1 VNGQATLALSIIWE
15 EIVANTER
23 VKVWQERVA
32 QWRASGLSQRAYA
45 IEQGFP
51 IRQVGYWVRRL
62 AGAQAVPALLPV
74 RVVPAAAAAAAPI
87 NLRSENGWTLTLP
100 GDVPASWLAELMRA
114 L

>member
-1 VNGQATLALSIIWE
+1 MVVNS
-15 EIVANTER
+15 ER
-23 VKVWQERVA
+23 EKVWQERVA
-32 QWRASGLSQRAYA
+32 QWQASGLSQRAYA

-62 AGAQAVPALLPV
+62 AGAQAMPALLPV
-74 RVVPAAAAAAAPI
+74 RVAPPLATTAPI

-100 GDVPASWLAELMRA
+100 SDVPASWLAELMRA

>member
-1 VNGQATLALSIIWE
+1 MSNK
-15 EIVANTER
+15 ER
-23 VKVWQERVA
+23 QKVWEGRVA

-62 AGAQAVPALLPV
+62 TRSPAVPGLLPV
-74 RVVPAAAAAAAPI
+74 RVAPAAPVVAAI
-87 NLRSENGWTLTLP
+87 SLRNERGWTLSLP

>member
-1 VNGQATLALSIIWE
+1 MSNKDRE
-15 EIVANTER
+15 
-23 VKVWQERVA
+23 KVWEERVA

-62 AGAQAVPALLPV
+62 TKSPAVPGLLPV
-74 RVVPAAAAAAAPI
+74 RVAPAAPAPSAI
-87 NLRSENGWTLTLP
+87 SLRNERGWTLSLP
-100 GDVPASWLAELMRA
+100 GEVPASWLAELMRA

>member
-1 VNGQATLALSIIWE
+1 MSNKNRQQ
-15 EIVANTER
+15 
-23 VKVWQERVA
+23 VWDERVA

-51 IRQVGYWVRRL
+51 IRQVSYWVRQL
-62 AGAQAVPALLPV
+62 SKTPVVPGLLPV
-74 RVVPAAAAAAAPI
+74 RVVPATPVAAVI
-87 NLRSENGWTLTLP
+87 SLRNERGWTLSLP

>member
-1 VNGQATLALSIIWE
+1 MSNK
-15 EIVANTER
+15 ER
-23 VKVWQERVA
+23 QKVWEGRVA

-62 AGAQAVPALLPV
+62 TRSPAVPGLLPV
-74 RVVPAAAAAAAPI
+74 RVAPAAPAAPAALSLS
-87 NLRSENGWTLTLP
+87 NERGWTLSVP
-100 GDVPASWLAELMRA
+100 GDVPATWLAELMRA

>member
-1 VNGQATLALSIIWE
+1 MSNKDRQ
-15 EIVANTER
+15 
-23 VKVWQERVA
+23 KVWEERVA

-45 IEQGFP
+45 IEQGYQ

-62 AGAQAVPALLPV
+62 TRSPAAPGLLPV
-74 RVVPAAAAAAAPI
+74 RVAPAASAPAAI
-87 NLRSENGWTLTLP
+87 SLRNERGWTLSLP

>member
-1 VNGQATLALSIIWE
+1 MSNK
-15 EIVANTER
+15 ER
-23 VKVWQERVA
+23 QKVWEGRVA

-62 AGAQAVPALLPV
+62 TRSSAVPGLLPV
-74 RVVPAAAAAAAPI
+74 RVAPAAPAAPVVAAI
-87 NLRSENGWTLTLP
+87 SLRNERGWTLSLP
-100 GDVPASWLAELMRA
+100 RDVPARWLAELMRA

>member
-1 VNGQATLALSIIWE
+1 MVVNS
-15 EIVANTER
+15 ER
-23 VKVWQERVA
+23 EKVWQERVA
-32 QWRASGLSQRAYA
+32 QWQASGLSQRAYA

-62 AGAQAVPALLPV
+62 AGAQALPALLPV
-74 RVVPAAAAAAAPI
+74 RVASAVAATVPI
-87 NLRSENGWTLTLP
+87 NLRGENGWMLTLP